1 MKKNEFD
8 LTVDERVALTSL
20 LGQHAKGFNF
30 FVYREVWKLI
40 DQIEIS
46 NEQEKKMIGFK
57 AMPNG
62 GFKWDD
68 KTYTKRIEI
77 SDKMIETIELIIQSM
92 NDKDGF
98 MLQLGRGYINLVDK
112 LGLKIKESKKNG

>member
-1 MKKNEFD
+1 MKNNEFD
-8 LTVDERVALTSL
+8 LTIGERVALTSL

-30 FVYREVWKLI
+30 FLYREAWKLI

-57 AMPNG
+57 EMPNG
-62 GFKWDD
+62 GFTWED
-68 KTYTKRIEI
+68 KTYTTRVEI
-77 SDKMIETIELIIQSM
+77 SDKMIETIGLIIQLM
-92 NDKDGF
+92 HDKEGF
-98 MLQLGRGYINLVDK
+98 VLGLGRGYISLVDK